1 MELEL
6 QLKDRWLVSLACQP
20 SEHFSTVSIKLQVH
34 NQLNINNDKQRLLS
48 VAPWFQL
55 CSLSGVQ
62 TSLVGTNPPS
72 WGLPSHTEI
81 SGDTTIHLGLPFHK
95 KLSNVKVWKWES
107 LSCVPFFETPWNSPG
122 QNTGVGSLSL
132 LQGIFPTQ
140 RSNPRLPHC
149 RQILYQL
156 SHKGSSA

>member
-6 QLKDRWLVSLACQP
+6 QLKERWLVSLACQP

-81 SGDTTIHLGLPFHK
+81 RGHAYSPGASFHK
-95 KLSNVKVWKWES
+95 KLSNVKVWQWES

-122 QNTGVGSLSL
+122 QKTGVGSLSL

-140 RSNPRLPHC
+140 RSNPGLPHC